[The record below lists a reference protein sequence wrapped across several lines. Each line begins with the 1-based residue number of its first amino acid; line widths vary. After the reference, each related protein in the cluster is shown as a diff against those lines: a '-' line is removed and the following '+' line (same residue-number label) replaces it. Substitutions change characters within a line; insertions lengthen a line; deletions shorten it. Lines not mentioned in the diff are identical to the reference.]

1 MAERLI
7 VAPLDGSELSE
18 GALPYAKAFAD
29 ATGATLLLVTVWGG
43 AERDVAAAFPDVA
56 DELLARGEEH
66 YEHYLTEL
74 AGRLGGD
81 VETHVLVGNPAE
93 EVLHLLDERQP
104 ELLVLATHGRS
115 GIGRWFY
122 GSVAAKLT
130 REAPVTT
137 LAVGPQVL
145 EREPGEVRI
154 ARILVPLDG
163 SELSE
168 SAIAAATE
176 LARRLGAQLL
186 FAQAL
191 SWANQAITFGVP
203 DADVGVIDEALREAS
218 EEYLARAKELVRDG
232 IDVTTHVLRGPPAD
246 ALHDFVAANDIDLV
260 VMASHSRG
268 GLARAALGSVA
279 DRMLQGAAPVL
290 LVRPEAPAAAP
301 VTKRRH
307 CHACGRA
314 VPYIEIDAE
323 DRCLRCGQH
332 LHACANCVYFDG
344 MACMLQRSE
353 VRDAYPGRDC
363 PLFQFRETVLPGEPK
378 GR

>member
-18 GALPYAKAFAD
+18 GAIPYAKAFAD
-29 ATGATLLLVTVWGG
+29 ATGARLLLVTVWGG
-43 AERDVAAAFPDVA
+43 TERDVAAAFPDVA
-56 DELLARGEEH
+56 EELLARGEEH
-66 YEHYLTEL
+66 YAHYLDEL
-74 AGRLGGD
+74 ARRLGGD
-81 VETHVLVGNPAE
+81 VETHVLVGDPAE

-122 GSVAAKLT
+122 GSVAGKLA

-137 LAVGPQVL
+137 LAIGPQVL
-145 EREPGEVRI
+145 ERGAGEARI

-168 SAIAAATE
+168 SAIVAATE
-176 LARRLGAQLL
+176 LASRLGAQLV

-203 DADVGVIDEALREAS
+203 DADVGVIDQALREAS
-218 EEYLARAKELVRDG
+218 EEYLERAKELVRDG
-232 IDVTTHVLRGPPAD
+232 IEVTTVVLRGPPAD
-246 ALHDFVAANDIDLV
+246 ALIDYVAANDIDVV

-344 MACMLQRSE
+344 ITCMLQRSE
-353 VRDAYPGRDC
+353 VRDAYPGRNC
-363 PLFQFRETVLPGEPK
+363 PLFQFRETVLAGD
-378 GR
+378 GHS

>member
-1 MAERLI
+1 MSEII
-7 VAPLDGSELSE
+7 VTLDGSDLSE
-18 GALPYAKAFAD
+18 RALPYAKAFAA
-29 ATGATLLLVTVWGG
+29 ATGAKLLLVTVWGG
-43 AERDVAAAFPDVA
+43 AERDIATALPDAAE
-56 DELLARGEEH
+56 ELVARGEEH
-66 YEHYLTEL
+66 YEHYLEE
-74 AGRLGGD
+74 AAKRLGGD
-81 VETHVLVGNPAE
+81 AETRVLTGDPAD
-93 EVLHLLDERQP
+93 EVLRLIEERQP

-122 GSVAAKLT
+122 GSVAGKLA

-137 LAVGPQVL
+137 LALGPRVL
-145 EREPGEVRI
+145 EREATADVRI

-168 SAIAAATE
+168 TAIPAASD
-176 LARRLGAQLL
+176 LAARLGAQVA

-191 SWANQAITFGVP
+191 SWTNQAVVFGVP
-203 DADVGVIDEALREAS
+203 DADVGVIDDALREAS
-218 EEYLARAKELVRDG
+218 ADYLQRARTLVRG
-232 IDVTTHVLRGPPAD
+232 DVAVETHVLRGPPAD
-246 ALHDFVAANDIDLV
+246 ALLDFVATNAIDLV

-268 GLARAALGSVA
+268 GLARVALGSVA
-279 DRMLQGAAPVL
+279 DRMLQGTAPVL

-307 CHACGRA
+307 CHNCGRA

-344 MACMLQRSE
+344 MACMLQRPE

-363 PLFQFRETVLPGEPK
+363 PMFQFRETALPSD
-378 GR
+378 R